1 MLFSLFLLKNYE
13 LYDMIDKRLDLKLTR
28 KEVCFMKERTEPS
41 LAPGVPDE
49 LPAKERRKWSFRFG
63 AVEFFYWFAL
73 AANNYLTIFLESR
86 GYSVAQVSLINS
98 VNSGVAIISTPL
110 GGTFADKLRSS
121 RKALSICLACMVVM
135 FILIPLTADMHL
147 FGFPVMLIFIVL
159 GQFFRG
165 PTWPLLD
172 TTVINGCN
180 KTGSFYGLVRSAG
193 SFSFVVMNLVLG
205 AVIVEENSY
214 LTFYVLAIFLLP
226 CVYYLYKLREVS
238 DSMQIHS
245 KPISF
250 REMPF
255 GKLFKNPYFIA
266 YVIFSI
272 ARYIPETC
280 VGTFQPYL
288 VKEVGGNMA
297 LVGFIQAYRAS
308 FEIPTL
314 LLSNKL
320 DKRMSYR
327 TMVILSAVFYGA
339 QALLYGVVDS
349 FGMMIV
355 VTTLSGIASGFTQA
369 GAARFVLTLA
379 PRELQATAQTLVG
392 STMSIAGIIGG
403 VLGGLMIESMG
414 IRSFYIATGLM
425 MVATV
430 ALYTLSFPFIRKV
443 MKREFVDYSKV
454 Y

>member
-1 MLFSLFLLKNYE
+1 M
-13 LYDMIDKRLDLKLTR
+13 
-28 KEVCFMKERTEPS
+28 
-41 LAPGVPDE
+41 
-49 LPAKERRKWSFRFG
+49 
-63 AVEFFYWFAL
+63 
-73 AANNYLTIFLESR
+73 
-86 GYSVAQVSLINS
+86 AQVSLINS

-121 RKALSICLACMVVM
+121 RKALSICLVCMVVM

-193 SFSFVVMNLVLG
+193 SFSFVIMNLVLG

-403 VLGGLMIESMG
+403 MLGGLMIESMG

-430 ALYTLSFPFIRKV
+430 ALYMLSFPFIRKV